1 MVQLNRRFW
10 NDEQIW
16 DAHKDVRGGGIN
28 GWTRL
33 IHAAVCG
40 NLSRLIFYLNRG
52 ARINTVSSRLGISA
66 LMVASQEGHLEIVR
80 ELCERGANVNSAR
93 TVDGFTVL
101 MFASKEG
108 HLEIV
113 RELCE
118 RGANVNAARTDNG

>member
-33 IHAAVCG
+33 IHAALRG

-52 ARINTVSSRLGISA
+52 ARINMVSSRLGISA
-66 LMVASQEGHLEIVR
+66 LMG
-80 ELCERGANVNSAR
+80 
-93 TVDGFTVL
+93 
-101 MFASKEG
+101 ASKEG

-118 RGANVNAARTDNG
+118 HGANVNAALTDNGLTSLMIASSNGHLEIVRELCEHGANVNVV

>member
-10 NDEQIW
+10 TDEQIW

-33 IHAAVCG
+33 IHAAVRG

-52 ARINTVSSRLGISA
+52 ARINMVSSRLGISA
-66 LMVASQEGHLEIVR
+66 LMVASEEGHL
-80 ELCERGANVNSAR
+80 G
-93 TVDGFTVL
+93 
-101 MFASKEG
+101 
-108 HLEIV
+108 IV

-118 RGANVNAARTDNG
+118 RGANVNAARTSNSFTALMSASQNGHLEVVRELRERGAV